1 VADVISMGAHLADRL
16 ANISSSGI
24 RRIFELGAKLKDPID
39 LSIGQAHFDVPEP
52 VKRAAI
58 EAIEK
63 GFNRYTVTQGIT
75 PLNEG
80 VRERIERM
88 HEFTPESTLI
98 TSGVSGGLLLGFLAL
113 VNPGDEVL
121 VPDPFFTM
129 YKVLASLCGGEPVYY
144 DTYPS
149 FRLDVE
155 KLRSQITDR
164 TKVIVVNSPANPT
177 GIVYTREELMALA
190 GVAREHD
197 LVVISDEIY
206 DAFVYESPHAS
217 IASFYDKTLLISG
230 FTKAYGMPGWRV
242 GYAAGP
248 AELLDKMKTLQQFTY
263 VCAPSMAQHAC
274 LTALETDVEFHRED
288 YRKKRDLMVEGL
300 KGTYELIPPAG
311 SFYCFP
317 RIPDGYDSDMA
328 FVERALEE
336 NLLIVPGGA
345 LSRRNTHFRIS
356 FAAETDCL
364 ERGIEVLNRLART

>member
-1 VADVISMGAHLADRL
+1 VADVISMGDHLADRL
-16 ANISSSGI
+16 DDISSSGI
-24 RRIFELGAKLKDPID
+24 RRIFELGAKLDDPID

-58 EAIEK
+58 EAIQK
-63 GFNRYTVTQGIT
+63 GFNRYTVTQGIA

-88 HEFTPESTLI
+88 HEFSPESTLI
-98 TSGVSGGLLLGFLAL
+98 TSGVSGGLLLGFLSL

-121 VPDPFFTM
+121 IPDPFFTM
-129 YKVLASLCGGEPVYY
+129 YKVLASLCGGKPVYY
-144 DTYPS
+144 DTYPD

-155 KLRSQITDR
+155 NLRGLITDR
-164 TKVIVVNSPANPT
+164 TKVVVVNSPANPT
-177 GIVYTREELMALA
+177 GAVYTREELTALA
-190 GVAREHD
+190 DAARAHD

-206 DAFVYESPHAS
+206 DVFVYERPHAS
-217 IASFYDKTLLISG
+217 IASFYEKTLLISG

-248 AELLDKMKTLQQFTY
+248 TELLDKMKTLQQFTY

-274 LTALETDVEFHRED
+274 LTALETDVDGYRED
-288 YRKKRDLMVEGL
+288 YRKKRDLMVDGL
-300 KGTYELIPPAG
+300 KGAYELTPPDG

-317 RIPDGYDSDMA
+317 RVPDGYDSDMA
-328 FVERALEE
+328 FVERALGE

-345 LSRRNTHFRIS
+345 LSCRNTHFRIS
-356 FAAETDCL
+356 FAAESDRL
-364 ERGIEVLNRLART
+364 ERGIEILNRLARA